1 MVHGS
6 PFMVMEDLTYGYEK
20 PVVMD
25 LKVGEPS
32 DFFRMHNQPYAMKVA
47 GYTGDSTIR
56 RSQQSWGDLLSY
68 FRDFIRDRESSNSR
82 YEVLPDFIEQL
93 EQLLDLFSHQTLL
106 RMRAVSLLF
115 VYDSTDNGPQKPSVR
130 ILDLAR
136 AKIMHS
142 LPDIDCDSDSD
153 SEGESTTVTPPVSSC
168 SPAPES
174 SSPTSSS
181 SSSVSPSESSGDLPT
196 ITHSASSANMKP
208 KTYSIRTKLG
218 PDPDTIDHF
227 FCFGIENTIKLL
239 KEIHQKFVTRHA
251 VFLCRHAMKVEEGDL
266 SLEGMQQAYDMAA
279 RLKHENISVI
289 VSSPHKRAIQT
300 AKLIAEQLSIK
311 YVVEPLMTDLIVA
324 PDQAQSIS
332 PLFQFDTVQSGT
344 SDEED
349 DSGLRDR
356 QYVPVSSLGSAED
369 NLPQTLP
376 ALQHRVYSALSTICK
391 KYKRVAIVGHASSFV
406 AMLSVLVGQ
415 QWQGTLHFASITIL
429 VPNSASPVGWSL
441 ERMNMRSH
449 LTTAFDDYKNPQK
462 KTNKTDEKC
471 HVGDQ
476 PRRHRHAEE
485 IESDEDPILPSY

>member
-1 MVHGS
+1 
-6 PFMVMEDLTYGYEK
+6 
-20 PVVMD
+20 
-25 LKVGEPS
+25 
-32 DFFRMHNQPYAMKVA
+32 
-47 GYTGDSTIR
+47 
-56 RSQQSWGDLLSY
+56 
-68 FRDFIRDRESSNSR
+68 
-82 YEVLPDFIEQL
+82 
-93 EQLLDLFSHQTLL
+93 
-106 RMRAVSLLF
+106 
-115 VYDSTDNGPQKPSVR
+115 
-130 ILDLAR
+130 LAR

-153 SEGESTTVTPPVSSC
+153 SDVETKPIITPST
-168 SPAPES
+168 SPAPFARDGES
-174 SSPTSSS
+174 SGPSSATSSTS
-181 SSSVSPSESSGDLPT
+181 SLPVTPSPSSGDLTAVSP
-196 ITHSASSANMKP
+196 SPAPS
-208 KTYSIRTKLG
+208 KTYSIRAKLG

-251 VFLCRHAMKVEEGDL
+251 VFLCRHAMKEEEGDL

-300 AKLIAEQLSIK
+300 AKLVAEQLSIK

-324 PDQAQSIS
+324 PDHAQA
-332 PLFQFDTVQSGT
+332 PLFQFDTSRNGS

-356 QYVPVSSLGSAED
+356 QYIPVSSLGRAED
-369 NLPQTLP
+369 NLPQTL
-376 ALQHRVYSALSTICK
+376 ASMQHRVYSALSTICK
-391 KYKRVAIVGHASSFV
+391 KYKRVAIVGHTSSFV
-406 AMLSVLVGQ
+406 ALLSVLVGQ

-449 LTTAFDDYKNPQK
+449 LTTAFDDYKKPRK
-462 KTNKTDEKC
+462 SISDGKT